1 MAEISRIFGAPSG
14 YDNWRQSLTEE
25 SKRRGRRNDPPSQV
39 SRAGNGST
47 PSDGGKGGAV
57 VVAAPERTLTIAVV
71 GAGYWGS
78 KHVRVLQGLS
88 GVEVVI
94 VEANEDRRHM
104 VASSFPGFHA
114 VPDIGAALDDID
126 AAVVATPPRTHADV
140 ALALL
145 RHGKHVL
152 VEKPMATGVEAALAM
167 IKAAADSGAQLMA
180 GHTFEYNPAVATLRS
195 IIHDGQL
202 GRLHYIDS
210 SRLNLG
216 LYQSD
221 VNVLWDLAPH
231 DISIVNHLLDAEPV
245 EVSVWASAHAHRE
258 LQDVAYLLLQ
268 YDVPDVVAHIHV
280 SWLYPRKVR
289 QFAVVG
295 DQRMAVYNDT
305 ETEERIRIYDKSVAS
320 SANDEAPLSVPTVS
334 YRYGGIISPYV
345 DPAEPLALED
355 QHFVDC
361 IRQGCRPRSDAWSGL
376 AVVRV
381 LEAAEL
387 ARQTGRPVQLADME
401 GTLTPYA
408 ATD

>member
-1 MAEISRIFGAPSG
+1 
-14 YDNWRQSLTEE
+14 
-25 SKRRGRRNDPPSQV
+25 V

-47 PSDGGKGGAV
+47 PSVEGQGGGV
-57 VVAAPERTLTIAVV
+57 RRLPAPERTLTVAVV

-88 GVEVVI
+88 GIEVVI
-94 VEANEDRRHM
+94 VEADEDRRRI
-104 VASSFPGFHA
+104 VAGSFPGFHA
-114 VPDIGAALDDID
+114 VPEIGTAVDDID

-140 ALALL
+140 ALDLL

-152 VEKPMATGVEAALAM
+152 VEKPMATSVEAASAM
-167 IKAAADSGAQLMA
+167 IEAAADSGAQLMA
-180 GHTFEYNPAVATLRS
+180 GHTFEYNPAVATLRD
-195 IIHDGQL
+195 IIQSGEL

-245 EVSVWASAHAHRE
+245 EVSVWAAAHAHRE
-258 LQDVAYLLLQ
+258 LEDVAYILLQ
-268 YDVPDVVAHIHV
+268 YDAPEVVAHIHV

-305 ETEERIRIYDKSVAS
+305 EAEERIRIYDKSVAS
-320 SANDEAPLSVPTVS
+320 AVDDEAPLTGPTVS
-334 YRYGGIISPYV
+334 YRYGGISSPYV

-361 IRQGCRPRSDAWSGL
+361 IRDGCRPRSDGWSGL

-387 ARQTGRPVQLADME
+387 ARRTGRPVRLADVE
-401 GTLTPYA
+401 GTLTPYP

>member
-1 MAEISRIFGAPSG
+1 
-14 YDNWRQSLTEE
+14 
-25 SKRRGRRNDPPSQV
+25 V

-47 PSDGGKGGAV
+47 PSADGQDGADLV
-57 VVAAPERTLTIAVV
+57 RAREPTLTVAVI
-71 GAGYWGS
+71 GAGYWGT

-88 GVEVVI
+88 GIEVVI
-94 VEANEDRRHM
+94 VEANEDRRQT
-104 VASSFPGFHA
+104 VAGSFPGFHA
-114 VPDIGAALDDID
+114 VPDIGAALDEID

-140 ALALL
+140 ALDLL

-152 VEKPMATGVEAALAM
+152 VEKPMATTVKAASAM
-167 IKAAADSGAQLMA
+167 IEAAADSGAQLMA
-180 GHTFEYNPAVATLRS
+180 GHTFEYNPAVAALRE
-195 IIHDGQL
+195 IIRNGEL

-258 LQDVAYLLLQ
+258 LQDVAYMLLQ

-305 ETEERIRIYDKSVAS
+305 EAEERIRIYDKSVAS
-320 SANDEAPLSVPTVS
+320 AVDDEAPLSRPTVS
-334 YRYGGIISPYV
+334 YRYGGISSPYV

-361 IRQGCRPRSDAWSGL
+361 IRHGRRPRSDGWSGL

-381 LEAAEL
+381 LEAAEQ
-387 ARQTGRPVQLADME
+387 ARRTGRPVQLTDAE
-401 GTLTPYA
+401 GAPTPYA
-408 ATD
+408 STD